1 MLTKND
7 LQRLSEIR
15 LEDALHLLQAN
26 KASSAY
32 YLAGYSVEL
41 GLKACISNLFQENVI
56 PDKGLVN
63 AIYTHSLEALMNTSG
78 LLPELNADIK
88 ADAMFGANWGRSS
101 SLLLGWW
108 GIPFGLIVT
117 PIIILMNTVAMFQDP
132 GIKGPTK
139 ALNHRSRS
147 ILANREMGK
156 A

>member
-88 ADAMFGANWGRSS
+88 ADAMFGANWGRS
-101 SLLLGWW
+101 
-108 GIPFGLIVT
+108 T
-117 PIIILMNTVAMFQDP
+117 PWVGDP
-132 GIKGPTK
+132 RVNIQNDK
-139 ALNHRSRS
+139 
-147 ILANREMGK
+147 GK
-156 A
+156 AKPYQVRQVLQAIGRLEVQSG